1 MNKRNSAAGAYI
13 HILLALGDTNV
24 ALENLSLRCGSNAA
38 ALRRPG
44 KAKPIR
50 DRNVLK
56 CLALCDSG
64 SHFAGLRRLADD
76 PLAPASGAASIYLC
90 ALLPWP
96 FVSGKVR
103 IWSLFIITLTR
114 SASCSILFPSMVT
127 VFSPRPSS
135 LPT

>member
-1 MNKRNSAAGAYI
+1 MNKRNSAAGAHI

-24 ALENLSLRCGSNAA
+24 ALEDLSLRCGSNAA

-56 CLALCDSG
+56 CRALCDPS
-64 SHFAGLRRLADD
+64 SCFAGLGLSRRS
-76 PLAPASGAASIYLC
+76 LAPASGAASIYLC

-96 FVSGKVR
+96 FVSGNV
-103 IWSLFIITLTR
+103 
-114 SASCSILFPSMVT
+114 
-127 VFSPRPSS
+127 
-135 LPT
+135 